1 MLASPSTS
9 LFEHILFVRA
19 VLWLTDFTGWT
30 STACQQTG
38 PSTQSLVPPAMFD
51 PHAIRHFSGTYA
63 EARRKFLDAAAGQGA
78 SIES

>member
-1 MLASPSTS
+1 
-9 LFEHILFVRA
+9 
-19 VLWLTDFTGWT
+19 
-30 STACQQTG
+30 
-38 PSTQSLVPPAMFD
+38 MFD